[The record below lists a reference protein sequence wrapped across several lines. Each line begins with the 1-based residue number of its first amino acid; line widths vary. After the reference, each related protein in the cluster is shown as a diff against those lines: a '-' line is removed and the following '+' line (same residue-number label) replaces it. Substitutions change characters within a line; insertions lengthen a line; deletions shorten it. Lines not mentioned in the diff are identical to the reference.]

1 MADTHVISALTTKRG
16 ELLGSIR
23 HYKQLI
29 TSLDKDLATIDA
41 TIRIFEPD
49 YKFDSTKIVNKHR
62 RNTYFNNGE
71 AKILILDTLRIK
83 SEPIRTDDLSDIVA
97 SKKDLFFE
105 NDYETRSFRKA
116 IISALNN
123 LEKDNLVQRVS
134 KEGLVITWKIKELN

>member
-1 MADTHVISALTTKRG
+1 MAESHEISALSTKRG

-49 YKFDSTKIVNKHR
+49 YKFGGTKIVNKHR
-62 RNTYFNNGE
+62 RNIYFNNGE
-71 AKILILDTLRIK
+71 AKILILDALRVK
-83 SEPIRTDDLSDIVA
+83 NEPIRTDDLSDIIA
-97 SKKDLFFE
+97 SKKGLSFE

>member
-1 MADTHVISALTTKRG
+1 MAESHVISALSTKRG

-49 YKFDSTKIVNKHR
+49 YKLGSTKIVNKHR

-71 AKILILDTLRIK
+71 AKILTLDTLRVK
-83 SEPIRTDDLSDIVA
+83 SEPIRTDDLSDIIA
-97 SKKDLFFE
+97 SKKGLFFE
-105 NDYETRSFRKA
+105 NDYEIRSFRKA

-123 LEKDNLVQRVS
+123 LEKDN
-134 KEGLVITWKIKELN
+134 